1 MESESFW
8 VGGEF
13 PLHAP
18 CYYVSRLGLVE
29 SFSYRL
35 RHGICLFIRPS
46 RSVDGEFLLHAPCWT
61 LSGLSSDRELI

>member
-1 MESESFW
+1 MESESFR

-13 PLHAP
+13 LLHAP

-35 RHGICLFIRPS
+35 RHGISVFVRPR
-46 RSVDGEFLLHAPCWT
+46 RSAVGEFLLHAPCLK
-61 LSGLSSDRELI
+61 LSGLSSGGESI

>member
-1 MESESFW
+1 MESESFR

-13 PLHAP
+13 LLHAP

-35 RHGICLFIRPS
+35 RLGIYLFVRPC
-46 RSVDGEFLLHAPCWT
+46 RSVGGEFLLHAPCWK
-61 LSGLSSDRELI
+61 LSGLSSGRESI